1 MFSKETTSYFIDD
14 SLDQVKFSLQRG
26 VQQQRQGVE
35 LHPHAVIDAF
45 RSRFTQVGPLSLNT
59 QP

>member
-1 MFSKETTSYFIDD
+1 MTSYFIDD
-14 SLDQVKFSLQRG
+14 SLDQVKFSLQRR

-35 LHPHAVIDAF
+35 LHPHTVIDAF
-45 RSRFTQVGPLSLNT
+45 GSKFTQVGPLSLNT